1 MPAPGE
7 QLTQA
12 EIEELVEQFEG
23 TTRNPQ
29 GIWKLYVTV
38 VGVSMS
44 LFALYA
50 VVETLNAIHVRA
62 AHLLFAMGLTF
73 IVYPATRRFKARV
86 NWWDL
91 VLVGAAVVA
100 VGYVLVQG
108 DTLQFR
114 AAVPNTIDL
123 GMAALCL
130 LLVLEATRRTTG
142 PAIPLV
148 ALGFFA
154 YAMWGN
160 HLPQLWSHPG
170 YDMERTLGYLYM
182 YPDGVFGL
190 PLDVSST
197 FIILFT
203 IFGAVLECS
212 GAGDFFVRFAL
223 SCTGRKPSSAGRTV
237 TLASFLLGT
246 VSGSGVAT
254 TVTLGSIAYPMLKKA
269 GYDKESA
276 GGMLAAGGIGAV
288 ISPPVLGAASFLIAE
303 VLGVSYLEI
312 LKMAAIP
319 TILYY
324 LSIFLMVEFDSKRM
338 NLTTVADVGKEN
350 STWGLTR
357 RYWFH
362 FGSLVTIV
370 VFMALGFSA
379 TRAVIWSTLAAV
391 LVSYLTRESALT
403 PAKLIRALEAGA
415 KGVVPV
421 AATCAC
427 AGIIVGTVTMTGL
440 GLKFSTILI
449 NLAGGSKTLALLYT
463 GLILLILGLA
473 LPITAS
479 YIIAAVITA
488 PALTKLGVPDYAA
501 HMFIFYYAVLSEV
514 SPPTALS
521 PFAAAALTGGS
532 PFKTMMLSWKYTLP
546 AFLVPFAFTTDPA
559 GVGLLLKGSIAAVG
573 WEFLLGV
580 AGVLAL
586 ASAIGG
592 WMFRRVTWTETIL
605 LGVAG
610 ILLFFGVGIL
620 VQCAAIGVLAAIAT
634 LQWMQ
639 VSRALRKD
647 SQDANRANA
656 PT

>member
-1 MPAPGE
+1 MPTPE
-7 QLTQA
+7 QQLTAQ
-12 EIEELVEQFEG
+12 EIEELVEKFEG
-23 TTRNPQ
+23 ATRSPR
-29 GIWKLYVTV
+29 GVWRHLTTV
-38 VGVSMS
+38 VAVAMS

-50 VVETLNAIHVRA
+50 AVQTLNAIHVRA
-62 AHLLFAMGLTF
+62 GHLLFAMALTF
-73 IVYPATRRFKARV
+73 LLYPAARRFKATV

-91 VLVGAAVVA
+91 ALIVAAAVSL
-100 VGYVLVQG
+100 GYVILNG
-108 DTLQFR
+108 DDLQFR
-114 AAVPNTIDL
+114 AAVPETTDL
-123 GMAALCL
+123 VMAVICL
-130 LLVLEATRRTTG
+130 LLVLESTRRTVG

-154 YAMWGN
+154 YALWGN
-160 HLPQLWSHPG
+160 YLPQLWSHPG
-170 YDMERTLGYLYM
+170 YDIERILGYLYM

-190 PLDVSST
+190 PIDVSST

-203 IFGAVLECS
+203 IFGAVLEHS

-223 SCTGRKPSSAGRTV
+223 SCTGRTASSAGRTV

-303 VLGVSYLEI
+303 ILNVSYLQV
-312 LKMAAIP
+312 LLMAAIP
-319 TILYY
+319 TVLYY
-324 LSIFLMVEFDSKRM
+324 LSILLMVEFDSKRKQLVPLGEGTDRDGTWS
-338 NLTTVADVGKEN
+338 LTK
-350 STWGLTR
+350 

-362 FGSLVTIV
+362 FASLVTIV
-370 VFMALGFSA
+370 IFMALGFSA

-391 LVSYLTRESALT
+391 LVSYLTRESALW
-403 PAKLIRALEAGA
+403 PSKLIKALEAGA

-440 GLKFSTILI
+440 GLKFSTILVT
-449 NLAGGSKTLALLYT
+449 LAGGSKIMGLVYT
-463 GLILLILGLA
+463 AVILLILGLA

-488 PALTKLGVPDYAA
+488 PALVKLGVPDFAA
-501 HMFIFYYAVLSEV
+501 HMFIFYYSVLSEV

-532 PFKTMMLSWKYTLP
+532 PFKTMALSWKYTLP
-546 AFLVPFAFTTDPA
+546 AFLVPFAFTTDPT
-559 GVGLLLKGSIAAVG
+559 GVGLLLKGSLAGIG

-586 ASAIGG
+586 ASAVGG
-592 WMFRRVTWTETIL
+592 WMLRLMTLPERIL
-605 LGVAG
+605 LGAAG
-610 ILLFFGVGIL
+610 VLLFFGVGTIIQFVAL
-620 VQCAAIGVLAAIAT
+620 GVLATVAA
-634 LQWMQ
+634 LQWRQ
-639 VSRALRKD
+639 TSRIA
-647 SQDANRANA
+647 QQQF
-656 PT
+656 

>member
-1 MPAPGE
+1 MPTPE
-7 QLTQA
+7 QQLTAQ
-12 EIEELVEQFEG
+12 EIEELVEKFEG
-23 TTRNPQ
+23 ATRSPR
-29 GIWKLYVTV
+29 GVWRHLTTV
-38 VGVSMS
+38 VAVAMS

-50 VVETLNAIHVRA
+50 AVQTLNAIHVRA
-62 AHLLFAMGLTF
+62 GHLLFAMALTF
-73 IVYPATRRFKARV
+73 LLYPAARRFKATV

-91 VLVGAAVVA
+91 ALIVAAAVSL
-100 VGYVLVQG
+100 GYVILNG
-108 DTLQFR
+108 DDLQFR
-114 AAVPNTIDL
+114 AAVPETTDL
-123 GMAALCL
+123 VMAVICL
-130 LLVLEATRRTTG
+130 LLVLESTRRTVG

-154 YAMWGN
+154 YALWGN
-160 HLPQLWSHPG
+160 YLPQLWSHPG
-170 YDMERTLGYLYM
+170 YDIERILGYLYM

-190 PLDVSST
+190 PIDVSST

-203 IFGAVLECS
+203 IFGAVLEHS

-223 SCTGRKPSSAGRTV
+223 SCTGRTASSAGRTV

-303 VLGVSYLEI
+303 ILNVSYLQV
-312 LKMAAIP
+312 LLMAAIP
-319 TILYY
+319 TVLYY
-324 LSIFLMVEFDSKRM
+324 LSILLMVEFDSKRKQLVPLGEGTDRDGTWS
-338 NLTTVADVGKEN
+338 LTK
-350 STWGLTR
+350 

-362 FGSLVTIV
+362 FASLVTIV
-370 VFMALGFSA
+370 IFMALGFSA

-391 LVSYLTRESALT
+391 LVSYLTRESALW
-403 PAKLIRALEAGA
+403 PSKLIKALEAGA

-440 GLKFSTILI
+440 GLKFSTILVT
-449 NLAGGSKTLALLYT
+449 LAGGSKIMGLVYT
-463 GLILLILGLA
+463 AVILLILGLA

-488 PALTKLGVPDYAA
+488 PALVKLGVPDFAA
-501 HMFIFYYAVLSEV
+501 HMFIFYYSVLSEV

-546 AFLVPFAFTTDPA
+546 AFLVPFAFTTDPT
-559 GVGLLLKGSIAAVG
+559 GVGLLLKGSLAGIG

-586 ASAIGG
+586 ASAVGG
-592 WMFRRVTWTETIL
+592 WMLRLMTLPERIL
-605 LGVAG
+605 LGAAG
-610 ILLFFGVGIL
+610 VLLFFGVGTIIQFVAL
-620 VQCAAIGVLAAIAT
+620 GVLATVAA
-634 LQWMQ
+634 LQWRQ
-639 VSRALRKD
+639 TSRIA
-647 SQDANRANA
+647 QQQF
-656 PT
+656 

>member
-1 MPAPGE
+1 MSDADQ
-7 QLTQA
+7 QLSKA
-12 EIEELVEQFEG
+12 ELEELVEQFEG
-23 TTRNPQ
+23 ATRSSQ
-29 GIWKLYVTV
+29 GIWKPYVTV
-38 VGVSMS
+38 VGVVMS

-50 VVETLNAIHVRA
+50 AVETLNAIHVRA
-62 AHLLFAMGLTF
+62 GHLLLAMALTF
-73 IVYPATRRFKARV
+73 IVYPAASRFKARV
-86 NWWDL
+86 NWWDIFL
-91 VLVGAAVVA
+91 VAASAVA
-100 VGYVLVQG
+100 VGYVLLNG
-108 DTLQFR
+108 DDLQFR
-114 AAVPNTIDL
+114 AAVPNSLDL
-123 GMAALCL
+123 WMAVLCL
-130 LLVLEATRRTTG
+130 LLVLEATRRTAG
-142 PAIPLV
+142 PGIPLV

-154 YAMWGN
+154 YALWGN

-170 YDMERTLGYLYM
+170 YDIERTLGYLYM

-190 PLDVSST
+190 PLEVSST

-203 IFGAVLECS
+203 IFGAMLEFS

-237 TLASFLLGT
+237 TVASFLLGT

-254 TVTLGSIAYPMLKKA
+254 TVTLGSIAWPMLKKA

-303 VLGVSYLEI
+303 ILGVSYLDV
-312 LKMAAIP
+312 LKMATIP

-338 NLTTVADVGKEN
+338 NLTMVAEVGEEHG
-350 STWGLTR
+350 TWALTR

-362 FGSLVTIV
+362 FASLITIV
-370 VFMALGFSA
+370 IFMGLGFSA

-403 PAKLIRALEAGA
+403 PTKLIGALKAGA
-415 KGVVPV
+415 MGVVPV
-421 AATCAC
+421 AAVCAC

-449 NLAGGSKTLALLYT
+449 NLAAGSKILVLLYT
-463 GLILLILGLA
+463 GFILLILGLA

-521 PFAAAALTGGS
+521 PFAAAAITGGN

-546 AFLVPFAFTTDPA
+546 AFLVPFAFTTDPS
-559 GVGLLLKGSIAAVG
+559 GVGLLLKGSILGIG

-580 AGVLAL
+580 AGVVAL

-592 WMFRRVTWTETIL
+592 WMFRSVTWPEKIL

-610 ILLFFGVGIL
+610 ILLFFGVGL
-620 VQCAAIGVLAAIAT
+620 VIQLVSIAVLGGVAT
-634 LQWMQ
+634 LQWTQ
-639 VSRALRKD
+639 VSRAAQKGREGADRVQAHL
-647 SQDANRANA
+647 
-656 PT
+656 